1 MLVEHL
7 RSCGDTVEIFS
18 LPWRTYGR
26 HLFHNFPS
34 RFWRSLTN
42 AHLDVLLQDELNH
55 PSLFVGNRLLKSKVE
70 YPVVSIVHH
79 LRCRELRKPWQNKF
93 YETMERGY
101 LSAIDGFIFNSM
113 TTRSTV
119 EALIGTTHPSVVA
132 YPGRDAGDPLATAD
146 QVSKKSSE
154 PGPLRILF
162 VGSLIPR
169 KELHTL
175 LVALARLPL
184 DAWKL
189 DVVGS
194 LDTDTDYVAMIN
206 RIVETQGI
214 GSRVRMLGVLDRPSL
229 TACYEHSQ
237 FLAVPSS
244 YEGFGIVYLE
254 AMGFGL
260 PSMAG
265 NVGAAH
271 EVVTHGKDGFLVTP
285 GDVDSMSGFIN
296 QLIQDRET
304 LRKMGTAALDRYAV
318 HPTWPESAEKMRNLL
333 LEMVK

>member
-1 MLVEHL
+1 M
-7 RSCGDTVEIFS
+7 
-18 LPWRTYGR
+18 
-26 HLFHNFPS
+26 
-34 RFWRSLTN
+34 
-42 AHLDVLLQDELNH
+42 
-55 PSLFVGNRLLKSKVE
+55 
-70 YPVVSIVHH
+70 
-79 LRCRELRKPWQNKF
+79 
-93 YETMERGY
+93 
-101 LSAIDGFIFNSM
+101 DGFIFNSM

-119 EALIGTTHPSVVA
+119 EALIGTNRPSVVG
-132 YPGRDAGDPLATAD
+132 YPGRDAGDPLATVD

-175 LVALARLPL
+175 LLALARLSY
-184 DAWKL
+184 DAWEL

-194 LDTDTDYVAMIN
+194 LDTDTDYVSMIN
-206 RIVETQGI
+206 HIVETHGM
-214 GSRVRMLGVLDRPSL
+214 GRRVRMLGVLDRSSL
-229 TACYEHSQ
+229 TACYQQSQ

-285 GDVDSMSGFIN
+285 GDVGSISGFIN

-304 LRKMGTAALDRYAV
+304 LRRMSTAALDRYAV
-318 HPTWPESAEKMRNLL
+318 HPTWPESAEKIRNFL